1 MENQDMNRPRVGLP
15 STIRAAVSV
24 ATVFAMTLGVLA
36 PALASETATFAG
48 TVMAPGNAYASG
60 FIVGFKDA
68 ASGQEFRSDPTGT
81 AGTYRVTVP
90 AGARYKLNSVVA
102 PDGTMLAVQSLPPVA
117 AQPAGTNRVD
127 IRFAGAATPALAPG
141 AAAPDNDKKKKKEAA
156 PWWKQPGPIVGL
168 VLGSLAL
175 AAVAAEVVD
184 DTNKTSTASQST
196 PPPSD

>member
-1 MENQDMNRPRVGLP
+1 MNRLHIGLP
-15 STIRAAVSV
+15 SRMRGAVSV
-24 ATVFAMTLGVLA
+24 VTAFAMTLGVLA

-48 TVMAPGNAYASG
+48 TVMAPGNADASG
-60 FIVGFKDA
+60 FTVAFKDA

-102 PDGTMLAVQSLPPVA
+102 PDGTMLAVQNLPPVA
-117 AQPAGTNRVD
+117 VQPAGTNRVD
-127 IRFAGAATPALAPG
+127 IRFAGAENASLAPA
-141 AAAPDNDKKKKKEAA
+141 AAAPDNDKKKKKAAA

-175 AAVAAEVVD
+175 AAVGVAVVD
-184 DTNKTSTASQST
+184 DTETTPAASPST
-196 PPPSD
+196 PPPSN